1 MFTTEQANQSNVCNQ
16 LDQASSHSS
25 PNDTWTHEVHRGLGY
40 LCVFVCMHLFL
51 TFSTSLMTR
60 SRLFP
65 RAALTSSS
73 VHPLLSSSATK
84 LGTLDTSSK
93 PSGTLKGQIYNQRV
107 TCDVKLSGFFF
118 IQHFQKA
125 VLYLKQTNTIFFLS
139 RKITRKSSSLEAK
152 CKEKCW
158 WGFFSS
164 SRQFWIWHES
174 NYPTGKVTVLWKN
187 PEPLLISSYFPS
199 NDSHFLAIF

>member
-118 IQHFQKA
+118 NTALPKSS
-125 VLYLKQTNTIFFLS
+125 TIFKTNKHNFLIKKNYK
-139 RKITRKSSSLEAK
+139 KI
-152 CKEKCW
+152 
-158 WGFFSS
+158 
-164 SRQFWIWHES
+164 Q
-174 NYPTGKVTVLWKN
+174 
-187 PEPLLISSYFPS
+187 LIGSKM
-199 NDSHFLAIF
+199 

>member
-40 LCVFVCMHLFL
+40 LCVFVCMHLFF

-125 VLYLKQTNTIFFLS
+125 VLYLKQTNTIFFYQEKLQENAAHW
-139 RKITRKSSSLEAK
+139 KQNVKKSVG
-152 CKEKCW
+152 
-158 WGFFSS
+158 GFFFFIKTILNMT
-164 SRQFWIWHES
+164 R
-174 NYPTGKVTVLWKN
+174 V
-187 PEPLLISSYFPS
+187 
-199 NDSHFLAIF
+199 